1 MPAVAALL
9 DTPAALQSLRRTL
22 VPGPPAVVACR
33 SPGGLERAYRSH
45 LLDAVVLGTRALRDV
60 DLASLHAR
68 YPAVPVLVY
77 GTFRPDDG
85 KLLRELGAARHV
97 TAVIVA
103 GVDDAVAGDLV
114 RQHTLSRARASALA
128 DAPRLLR
135 LTEDIQRR
143 AWARLVAAAGLPV
156 TTAEVAGWLRMS
168 REHLSRQFGAGGAP
182 NLKRVIDLLR
192 VVCAS
197 ELLASPGYDLRTV
210 ADLLR
215 FSTVSHLE
223 VTAKRITGGAASG
236 LAVLGPRGVL
246 GAFLRGGT
254 RSRNR

>member
-22 VPGPPAVVACR
+22 IPGPPAVLACR
-33 SPGGLERAYRSH
+33 SPAGLERAYRGH
-45 LLDAVVLGTRALRDV
+45 LLDAVVLGTRVLRSL
-60 DLASLHAR
+60 DLTALHAR

-85 KLLRELGAARHV
+85 KLLRELEAAPHV

-114 RQHTLSRARASALA
+114 RRHALSRSRAAALT

-135 LTEDIQRR
+135 LTEPLQRR
-143 AWARLVAAAGLPV
+143 AWDRLVAMAGTPV
-156 TTAEVAGWLRMS
+156 TTADVARSLRVS

-192 VVCAS
+192 IICAA
-197 ELLASPGYDLRTV
+197 ELLASPAYEARDV
-210 ADLLR
+210 AELLGFAKPR
-215 FSTVSHLE
+215 HLE
-223 VTAKRITGGAASG
+223 ATARRITRGPVAG
-236 LAVLGPRGVL
+236 LAALGPRGVL

-254 RSRNR
+254 RSRSG